1 MIRRGADRRHSKWP
15 GPMTGSISPLLSPSA
30 ASAPACFWLA
40 LTQVDRFELATPF
53 GGVGLLI
60 GWAELGTWTFHRR

>member
-1 MIRRGADRRHSKWP
+1 MIRGALIAVTAKWP
-15 GPMTGSISPLLSPSA
+15 GPVTGSISPLLSPSA

-60 GWAELGTWTFHRR
+60 GWAELGT